1 MGMTE
6 LQKLALQK
14 YNKIMMGNG
23 SDWRMIKLFNI
34 QQLFEKQDL
43 TEDDIIML
51 QQFLSASRREIEH
64 TSYVA
69 NTAVYP
75 SSWGHKT
82 TVLTHKITKNAK

>member
-1 MGMTE
+1 MSMNQ

-14 YNKIMMGNG
+14 YNRIMMGNG
-23 SDWRMIKLFNI
+23 SDMRMIKLYNI

-51 QQFLSASRREIEH
+51 QQFLSASRKEIER
-64 TSYVA
+64 TTYIA

-75 SSWGHKT
+75 SSWGHST
-82 TVLTHKITKNAK
+82 TVLSRKS